1 MTLASRRFHLTNE
14 EELIAFEAV
23 NGNLAIEWS
32 ALTDKPAAIVVI
44 PTQEYLPAL
53 CARDLAT
60 MAHLGPLSTVVI
72 VGTPEAADMIDAL
85 LTGDAITMSNAAGKL
100 TSAYNRPPPPRPL
113 TIFVSVDG
121 ERVSRVSAA

>member
-1 MTLASRRFHLTNE
+1 MTLTSRRFQLTENE
-14 EELIAFEAV
+14 ELLTFEALK
-23 NGNLAIEWS
+23 GDLAIEWS
-32 ALTDKPAAIVVI
+32 VLPEKPPAIVMN
-44 PTQEYLPAL
+44 PSEEYSAAL

-72 VGTPEAADMIDAL
+72 VGTPEAAAMIDAL
-85 LTGDAITMSNAAGKL
+85 LTGDAITMSNSAGTL
-100 TSAYNRPPPPRPL
+100 ISAYNRPPPPRPL